1 MLAGRNVGLFV
12 GVLTM
17 GGKRWRRNDPNEM
30 TGKEGARG
38 ENEPTSFSP
47 SPVQCKKPSFCIV
60 YRLPQVAS
68 DPSETPPNWISS
80 LDFFRDG
87 EMRSKP
93 SDINVKG

>member
-47 SPVQCKKPSFCIV
+47 SPVQCKKPPFVSFIGCLRWPLIPV
-60 YRLPQVAS
+60 RPPQIGYRLS
-68 DPSETPPNWISS
+68 TSS
-80 LDFFRDG
+80 GTAR
-87 EMRSKP
+87 
-93 SDINVKG
+93 